1 MVTGRHQKVVVIYE
15 VDLGLNHVIRKHS
28 ENVPNCTHTLIAIP
42 GSSGDEI
49 EGPGGLIV
57 VCENFLIY
65 KKQGHED
72 RKCSIPV
79 RYDQSVESGLFI
91 TNSQAFFNSDLG
103 VIIFIQSEH
112 GDIYKVSLDQEG
124 QDVLGVSV

>member
-1 MVTGRHQKVVVIYE
+1 MVIYE

-28 ENVPNCTHTLIAIP
+28 ENVPKSTHALIPVP

-57 VCENFLIY
+57 VCENFIIY
-65 KKQGHED
+65 KKLGHDD
-72 RKCSIPV
+72 RRCSIPV
-79 RYDQSVESGLFI
+79 RYDQSLESGLFI

-103 VIIFIQSEH
+103 VIIFI
-112 GDIYKVSLDQEG
+112 
-124 QDVLGVSV
+124 

>member
-1 MVTGRHQKVVVIYE
+1 VVTGDYQKTLVIYE
-15 VDLGLNHVIRKHS
+15 VDLGLNHVIRKHA
-28 ENVPNCTHTLIAIP
+28 ETVPKSTHALISIP
-42 GSSGDEI
+42 GSSGDQV
-49 EGPGGLIV
+49 EGPGGVIA

-65 KKQGHED
+65 KKQGHID

-79 RYDQSVESGLFI
+79 RYDQSLECGLFI
-91 TNSQAFFNSDLG
+91 TNNQAFYNSDLG

-124 QDVLGVSV
+124 QDVLGISV